1 MSYSVVIRSLG
12 TSGEKYQQ
20 LLDSIKNQTI
30 MPDSILVYIPFGYE
44 LPKETIGIEKYIRSP
59 KGMVTQRSL
68 PFTEVK
74 TEYVLFSDDD
84 MYYPS
89 DFAERLLLYAQEHR
103 DIDSIVPNIYERSK
117 NSILQ
122 KLALWLY
129 SSSSP
134 RKNDGWA
141 LKIKRDAGFSYNT
154 NPSGNF
160 LQTQSGPG
168 GCIFCKIASYRKI
181 HFEDER
187 WLEQF
192 TFASYDDQ
200 LFHYKMNIMGMKV
213 IMAYNTGIV
222 HLDARA
228 AKRPDITKKMY
239 YKKKLL
245 FVLWYRSLYHLKR
258 NTMQDKMQLCL
269 AFSCRMFVGLIALLA
284 DTIRYRKVNFL
295 WDYFKGYY
303 DGYKYVHTEEYKN
316 IPVYDAYC

>member
-1 MSYSVVIRSLG
+1 MHYSVVIRSLG

-20 LLDSIKNQTI
+20 LLDSLRHQTI
-30 MPDSILVYIPFGYE
+30 RPDRILVYIPFGYE
-44 LPKETIGIEKYIRSP
+44 LPKETIGIEEYIRSP

-89 DFAERLLLYAQEHR
+89 DFAERLLRYAQEHR
-103 DIDSIVPNIYERSK
+103 DVDSVVPNIYDRNKIS
-117 NSILQ
+117 LFQ
-122 KLALWLY
+122 KMALWLY

-134 RKNDGWA
+134 RTNDGWA
-141 LKIKRDAGFSYNT
+141 LKIKRDAGFSYNVK
-154 NPSGNF
+154 PSADF

-168 GCIFCKIASYRKI
+168 GGIFCKLSSFKRI

-187 WLEQF
+187 WLE
-192 TFASYDDQ
+192 TFKFPSYEDQ
-200 LFHYKMNIMGMKV
+200 LFHYKMYIMGMKV
-213 IMAYNTGIV
+213 VMAYNTGIV
-222 HLDARA
+222 HLDARS

-303 DGYKYVHTEEYKN
+303 DGYKYVHAEEYKK